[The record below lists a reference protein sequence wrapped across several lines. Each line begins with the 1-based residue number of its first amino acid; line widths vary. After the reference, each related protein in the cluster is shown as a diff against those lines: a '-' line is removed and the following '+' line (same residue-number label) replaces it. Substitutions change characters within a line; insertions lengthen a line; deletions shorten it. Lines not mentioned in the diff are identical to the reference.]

1 MRSVRLLSMNEIAS
15 IPFFNDLSDDS
26 LKLLSEM
33 LEVYYYEQNK
43 YIFKEG
49 EKQDSMFFILTGS
62 VIVAKNTE
70 DGKYKQLAQLD
81 APQVIGEMA
90 LISPASRSASI
101 ISISPVTIVR
111 FSCASFEK
119 IIKIKPAL
127 AVNMLRKA
135 GETVSNRLRKTNIA
149 YIKAVNDKQ

>member
-1 MRSVRLLSMNEIAS
+1 MRSQRELSIDEIAS
-15 IPFFNDLSDDS
+15 IPFFNDLPDEY
-26 LKLLSEM
+26 LEILSKM
-33 LEVYYYEQNK
+33 LEVYYYEKNR

-49 EKQDSMFFILTGS
+49 EIQDSMFCIIAGS
-62 VIVAKNTE
+62 VIVLKNNGNNHPE
-70 DGKYKQLAQLD
+70 QLAQLD

-90 LISPASRSASI
+90 LISPGTRSASI
-101 ISISPVTIVR
+101 MSISPVTIVR

-119 IIKIKPAL
+119 IIKMKPIL

-149 YIKAVNDKQ
+149 YIKAVNDKH